1 MSFLNI
7 AVNRENEH
15 PLTFMSSS
23 VTYPTCSCHQ
33 GRMAKESTGLCG
45 RRSRQLFLKK
55 ANFLVD
61 LDWFMRSM
69 YWFRPMPNSL
79 KPGKVRD

>member
-1 MSFLNI
+1 MKL
-7 AVNRENEH
+7 NREIRQS
-15 PLTFMSSS
+15 LTFMSSS

-33 GRMAKESTGLCG
+33 GRMEKESTGLWG

-69 YWFRPMPNSL
+69 YWLRPIPSSL
-79 KPGKVRD
+79 KPERCKD